1 MFYSLTKIIISFENL
16 ALISDCEN
24 PVDCGT
30 WTSANDI
37 STEGEFV
44 WRSPDSEGPINYSN
58 WDVNPDDVILHDDLI
73 GLCGHFLYGILEY
86 QSMYGSKAIHLRK
99 RQL

>member
-1 MFYSLTKIIISFENL
+1 M

-24 PVDCGT
+24 TVDCGT

-44 WRSPDSEGPINYSN
+44 WRSLDSEGPINYSN
-58 WDVNPDDVILHDDLI
+58 WDVNPDDVILHDDLDCVDI
-73 GLCGHFLYGILEY
+73 FYTESWNTSPCTDLKPFICEKDNY
-86 QSMYGSKAIHLRK
+86 S
-99 RQL
+99 